1 MSVQSPSPTL
11 WRRYLNFPLIWKMVI
26 ALAGGVAAGLG
37 ISALGVQDATLPVL
51 NPMGEV
57 FLRLLQM
64 VIFPLIVTT
73 LIVGVTS
80 ISPKRLGRIGTKIV
94 GFYLVTS
101 GVAVTIG
108 LVIALA
114 VSPGT
119 GLRMPGEPAEA
130 ADVPAVSETLLNII
144 PANPFEA
151 LTEGNVLAVMFCALL
166 FGLAMAFMTDSEDD
180 RARELANF
188 MRRGVEGAMELVFK
202 VINGILQYAPFG
214 VFALIAVVMAETGF
228 DAVGPLLKL
237 TGVVYGAIILQ
248 MVVYVVLMLGFRVKV
263 GKFLVAAKDP
273 VLTGFVTRSSS
284 GTLPVTT
291 RAAERMGV
299 KEGVYGFTL
308 PLGAAIN
315 MDGTA
320 IYVGAATVFVANI
333 TGVEL
338 TLGQIA
344 TVVLIGV
351 LASIGTAG
359 VPGAGLLMLSMTI
372 TSVGLP
378 MAPVAL
384 VAGIDAILD
393 MARTAGNVA
402 GDLVGTRL
410 VAGSEEGMF
419 RDPDDPDAPGPE
431 ASEPEGAGSSGGG
444 VSGAEETAGQSG
456 PDSDA
461 IEGAPAGTREATW
474 PS

>member
-1 MSVQSPSPTL
+1 MSESKSPTL
-11 WRRYLNFPLIWKMVI
+11 WRRYLSFPLIWKMVI

-37 ISALGVQDATLPVL
+37 IAALDLQDTVLPIL
-51 NPMGEV
+51 DPLGEI

-73 LIVGVTS
+73 LISGVTS

-94 GFYLVTS
+94 AFYLVTS
-101 GVAVTIG
+101 
-108 LVIALA
+108 ALA
-114 VSPGT
+114 VSLGLGLALLVSPGA
-119 GLRMPGEPAEA
+119 GLRMPGEPADA
-130 ADVPAVSETLLNII
+130 ADVPPISETLLNIV
-144 PANPFEA
+144 PDNPFEA
-151 LTEGNVLAVMFCALL
+151 LSDGNVLGVMFCALL
-166 FGLAMAFMTDSEDD
+166 FGLALAFMLESENDEH
-180 RARELANF
+180 RELALLL
-188 MRRGVEGAMELVFK
+188 RRGVEGAMELVFK
-202 VINGILQYAPFG
+202 VINGILQYAPVG

-228 DAVGPLLKL
+228 DAIGPLLKL
-237 TGVVYGAIILQ
+237 TGVVYGAIITQ
-248 MVVYVVLMLGFRVKV
+248 MVVYVVIMLLFRVKV
-263 GKFLVAAKDP
+263 GRFLAAAKDP

-284 GTLPVTT
+284 GTLPVST
-291 RAAERMGV
+291 RAAEKMGV

-308 PLGAAIN
+308 PLGSAIN

-320 IYVGAATVFVANI
+320 IYVGAATVFVADI

-338 TLGQIA
+338 TIGQLA

-384 VAGIDAILD
+384 VAGIDAVLD

-419 RDPDDPDAPGPE
+419 QEPDESVPDASVTGSDDPGTKVPVVENA
-431 ASEPEGAGSSGGG
+431 AS
-444 VSGAEETAGQSG
+444 
-456 PDSDA
+456 DSERTPTKVEDL
-461 IEGAPAGTREATW
+461 T
-474 PS
+474 